1 MNRTNLPG
9 RIRLANLPIVSYARS
24 GRVRGGMGPREILSS
39 ERGQAM
45 TEYAI
50 VFCLAVIPL
59 AAFITP
65 LRIAITNY
73 LRGLYFF
80 ISLPIF

>member
-1 MNRTNLPG
+1 MSRTNESK
-9 RIRLANLPIVSYARS
+9 RIRLAKAPVVSYALR
-24 GRVRGGMGPREILSS
+24 GRGRGRMGLRGILAS

-50 VFCLAVIPL
+50 VFSLAVIPL

-73 LRGLYFF
+73 LRAIYFF